1 MDKILLRLATFGG
14 IGFLPGAPGT
24 WASAATALL
33 WLAIT
38 YFLPIRPA
46 PYWLIVAILFIV
58 GLISAGA
65 AEKILDRPDPGSVV
79 IDEVVG
85 QLIALYAAPAHPV
98 AACAAF
104 LLFRIFDIWKPFP
117 VSWLDS
123 HLHGGIGIMLDDV
136 MAGIYALLVLQ
147 VGLFVVRLF

>member
-38 YFLPIRPA
+38 CFLPIRPA
-46 PYWLIVAILFIV
+46 PYWLIVAILFVV

-65 AEKILDRPDPGSVV
+65 AKKILDQADPGSVLR
-79 IDEVVG
+79 DWKSVV
-85 QLIALYAAPAHPV
+85 
-98 AACAAF
+98 
-104 LLFRIFDIWKPFP
+104 
-117 VSWLDS
+117 
-123 HLHGGIGIMLDDV
+123 
-136 MAGIYALLVLQ
+136 
-147 VGLFVVRLF
+147 